1 MPKATVVGSVVRRI
15 SFIPTSLVS
24 PRPEVESQPMN
35 EPARIATP
43 VEHLQAHLAGDMDRV
58 NALIRTRMASR
69 HAPRIPEVTAHLV
82 EAGGKRLR
90 PLLTVLTAR
99 SLGADPAL
107 ALDPACAV
115 EMIHTYSLV
124 HDDLPSMDDDDMR
137 RGRPTVHRAFDGV
150 RAMVA
155 GAALLPLAMR
165 VLVDEAA
172 ALGLTEAEGAALVVE
187 LARAAGAE
195 GMVGG
200 QFADLSSEHREVT
213 AAELESIHRRK
224 TGALLTCALRLGARA
239 GRGSD
244 ELLHALTRY
253 GGALGLAF
261 QIADDLL
268 DVEGDAAALGKTAGR
283 DAALHKASY
292 PALYGVQGA
301 RERAAQ
307 KAAEARESVAAMN
320 LPELEALATY
330 VVERRR

>member
-1 MPKATVVGSVVRRI
+1 MRSAPPEAAEPLFLATERARVDAALADIRAEATARLDSRLQEVVAYALS
-15 SFIPTSLVS
+15 TS
-24 PRPEVESQPMN
+24 
-35 EPARIATP
+35 
-43 VEHLQAHLAGDMDRV
+43 
-58 NALIRTRMASR
+58 
-69 HAPRIPEVTAHLV
+69 
-82 EAGGKRLR
+82 GKRLR
-90 PLLTVLTAR
+90 PILCITAFR
-99 SLGADPAL
+99 AASGAGRAPEAL
-107 ALDPACAV
+107 YRLSCALEIV
-115 EMIHTYSLV
+115 HTYSLV

-172 ALGLTEAEGAALVVE
+172 PLGLTEAEGAALVVE

-307 KAAEARESVAAMN
+307 AAAEARESVAAMN